1 MKIYSTAPE
10 GNQMADLEPALY
22 FNTAIEQILE
32 VEEWLRTADE
42 GCQPLLVHIDI
53 FVYLSKKYPEMA
65 NRRVAKLNRSQIKET
80 FYTWF
85 ERSGK
90 KYQQALE
97 MVLKNQQIHCSWNLI
112 KFK

>member
-42 GCQPLLVHIDI
+42 ACQPLLVHIDV

-65 NRRVAKLNRSQIKET
+65 NRRVAKLNRVQIKET

-85 ERSGK
+85 ERCGK
-90 KYQQALE
+90 KIPASFREGIKESADVLFSELE
-97 MVLKNQQIHCSWNLI
+97 KI
-112 KFK
+112 